1 MTRVWKSQSVKER
14 GLIVVDYLQ
23 VLTTSNGN
31 ESRANKV
38 SALAR
43 GTKSIAHDLQLPL
56 LQLSQ
61 LNRQVTENEP
71 PNLNHLKE
79 SGGVEENSD
88 NVWFL
93 HRPNF
98 VVNGVRT
105 TQEVEEAQ
113 VIVAKMRNSS
123 LGVVNVEYRPGIG
136 FMDPMPARYS
146 EFDAFNNGN
155 L

>member
-1 MTRVWKSQSVKER
+1 M
-14 GLIVVDYLQ
+14 
-23 VLTTSNGN
+23 
-31 ESRANKV
+31 
-38 SALAR
+38 
-43 GTKSIAHDLQLPL
+43 AHDLQLPL

-71 PNLNHLKE
+71 PTLNHLKE

-98 VVNGVRT
+98 IVNGVRT
-105 TQEVEEAQ
+105 TQAVEKAQ

-136 FMDPMPARYS
+136 FMDPMPGRYS
-146 EFDAFNNGN
+146 QFDDFKNEDV
-155 L
+155 